1 LRQSAIYSEYC
12 QAGDG
17 NKKNEKI
24 RMLREEKEKKEVE
37 GCFFAP
43 TIYTKRDKEPRKFKD
58 FI

>member
-1 LRQSAIYSEYC
+1 
-12 QAGDG
+12 
-17 NKKNEKI
+17 
-24 RMLREEKEKKEVE
+24 MLREEKEKKEVE